1 MISDGNSSGEEADQ
15 EPRMLAEKCI
25 NALRLM
31 SVDRRISE
39 LSVEIAAAERSDDV
53 ERRDRLVLEHLDL
66 SRRRSSLLPGAEA
79 AGTGA

>member
-1 MISDGNSSGEEADQ
+1 
-15 EPRMLAEKCI
+15 
-25 NALRLM
+25 M

-39 LSVEIAAAERSDDV
+39 LSVEIAEAERSDDV

-79 AGTGA
+79 AGTGV